1 MRSTNT
7 RADFEHALER
17 LRAGT
22 PENLDLQSFASRGT
36 LRISLTTVAVEAGH
50 SRTLISGKG
59 CQFPDI
65 RDAVLDAS
73 GRANQNLSEEGG
85 HASSA
90 TTYDLIMGLREE
102 VRLLRDEKAILA
114 TKAVEADA
122 VVRKLEE
129 IIAKQKS
136 QIARLGGRRGP
147 DRTEK
152 VPQETNVV
160 GFPHTR

>member
-1 MRSTNT
+1 
-7 RADFEHALER
+7 
-17 LRAGT
+17 
-22 PENLDLQSFASRGT
+22 
-36 LRISLTTVAVEAGH
+36 
-50 SRTLISGKG
+50 
-59 CQFPDI
+59 
-65 RDAVLDAS
+65 
-73 GRANQNLSEEGG
+73 
-85 HASSA
+85 
-90 TTYDLIMGLREE
+90 MGLREE